1 MIKLKNK
8 TMLKRFEV
16 INLIRN
22 FGEVKDLQGIKFA
35 YAVARNINILKPEF
49 ERYEKDR
56 IALAESCAKK
66 DKDGKAET
74 KDNTYVFED
83 LKLFQEELQKLN
95 DEAIDIDLFM
105 VDYKDVPTN
114 ISVGQMNNIFAIIR
128 EEEKPAETPKEKKVK
143 K

>member
-1 MIKLKNK
+1 M
-8 TMLKRFEV
+8 KRSEV

-56 IALAESCAKK
+56 VALAESCAKR

-95 DEAIDIDLFM
+95 DEAIDINLYM

-114 ISVGQMNNIFAIIR
+114 ISVGAYAGISQIVK
-128 EEEKPAETPKEKKVK
+128 EPETK
-143 K
+143 

>member
-1 MIKLKNK
+1 M
-8 TMLKRFEV
+8 KRSEV

-105 VDYKDVPTN
+105 VDYKYVPIGITP
-114 ISVGQMNNIFAIIR
+114 GQLSSIFQIVKDAENPI
-128 EEEKPAETPKEKKVK
+128 ETPKEKKVK

>member
-1 MIKLKNK
+1 
-8 TMLKRFEV
+8 MLKRFEV

-22 FGEVKDLQGIKFA
+22 FGEVKDLQGLKFA

-56 IALAESCAKK
+56 IALAETCAKK
-66 DKDGKAET
+66 DKDGKPET

-95 DEAIDIDLFM
+95 DEAIDIDLYM

-114 ISVGQMNNIFAIIR
+114 ISAGQLSSIFQIVKDADEQPKP
-128 EEEKPAETPKEKKVK
+128 EEPKVK
-143 K
+143 KTK